1 MGLGGELTDHIGGGG
16 ESQSWWGCVSK
27 ILGILTEGWEA
38 GGGLIFTRE
47 ANIAE
52 MNVSE
57 PSKNALKV
65 LQKNIL

>member
-1 MGLGGELTDHIGGGG
+1 M
-16 ESQSWWGCVSK
+16 K
-27 ILGILTEGWEA
+27 ILGILTEGCEA

-57 PSKNALKV
+57 PSKNTFLFLSKNV
-65 LQKNIL
+65 L